1 MKETVY
7 LMVLVEV
14 QSSLDHISDTV
25 NEIETEA
32 ALTISD
38 TRNVKVLKTEVL
50 LTRVRNPK
58 KQ

>member
-14 QSSLDHISDTV
+14 QSSLKHISDTV
-25 NEIETEA
+25 HEIETEA
-32 ALTISD
+32 ALTVSD
-38 TRNVKVLKTEVL
+38 TRNVKILKTELL

-58 KQ
+58 KH

>member
-1 MKETVY
+1 MKEAVY

-25 NEIETEA
+25 HEIETEA
-32 ALTISD
+32 ELSISD
-38 TRNVKVLKTEVL
+38 TRNVKVLKSEVL
-50 LTRVRNPK
+50 LTRVRNSK

>member
-14 QSSLDHISDTV
+14 QSSLNHISDTV